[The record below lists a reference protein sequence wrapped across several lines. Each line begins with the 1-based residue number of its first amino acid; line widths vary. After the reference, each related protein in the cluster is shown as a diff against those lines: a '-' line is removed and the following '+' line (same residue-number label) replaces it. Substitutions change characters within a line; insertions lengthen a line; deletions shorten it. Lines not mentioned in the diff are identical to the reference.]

1 VSQEAGVGRAGGG
14 GAGIGGNR
22 QAAGLCVVRALD
34 YSSHMDWIAGDIGG
48 TKSWLVWLA
57 QASGADQPQTRFE
70 RVYASADFDSA
81 DNLLRQ
87 FMADAGAARPPG
99 GLLLALPGAL
109 DGQRVRLTNLDWVL
123 DAAAMKQSLGI
134 GEVRFINDFQAA
146 AAGVATLTDADV
158 IALNP
163 QAVVSGGV
171 RAITGAGT
179 GLGLAF
185 MLADAHGRYQSF
197 PTEGGHVDFAPANAR
212 QARLLDRLRAR
223 YGHVSWERVVS
234 GSALNDLYRFCCA
247 EQGGVLPDET
257 IDGAALEAR
266 AKLGDAAAEA
276 ALDLFID
283 LYGSW
288 VGNVALMYQP
298 FGGLYIAGG
307 VATHM
312 LARMQSPRFMAA
324 ATDKGRM
331 RGVVGRMPIFLVT
344 CKRLGVQGAM
354 VQTQPDFFAVH

>member
-1 VSQEAGVGRAGGG
+1 
-14 GAGIGGNR
+14 
-22 QAAGLCVVRALD
+22 
-34 YSSHMDWIAGDIGG
+34 MDWIAGDIGG

-57 QASGADQPQTRFE
+57 QASAAGLPQTRFE
-70 RVYASADFDSA
+70 QVYASADFVSA
-81 DNLLRQ
+81 DDLLRR
-87 FMADAGAARPPG
+87 FMADAGASNPPG
-99 GLLLALPGAL
+99 GVLLALPGAIE
-109 DGQRVRLTNLDWVL
+109 DQRARLTNLDWTL
-123 DAAAMKQSLGI
+123 DAAAMQQALGVR
-134 GEVRFINDFQAA
+134 EVRFINDFQAA
-146 AAGVATLTDADV
+146 AAGVETLTAADV
-158 IALNP
+158 VALNP
-163 QAVVSGGV
+163 RAAVVGGV

-185 MLADAHGRYQSF
+185 MLADAEGRYRSF
-197 PTEGGHVDFAPANAR
+197 ATEGGHVDFAPANAL
-212 QARLLDRLRAR
+212 QARLLERLRAE

-247 EQGGVLPDET
+247 EQGGALPDKVV
-257 IDGAALEAR
+257 DGAALAAR
-266 AKLGDAAAEA
+266 AEAGEAAAVA

-283 LYGSW
+283 VYGAW

-298 FGGLYIAGG
+298 FGGLYVAGG

-331 RGVVGRMPIFLVT
+331 RGVVERTPIFLIT

-354 VQTQPDFFAVH
+354 VQTQLDSHAAS

>member
-1 VSQEAGVGRAGGG
+1 
-14 GAGIGGNR
+14 
-22 QAAGLCVVRALD
+22 
-34 YSSHMDWIAGDIGG
+34 MTFIAGDIGG
-48 TKSWLVWLA
+48 TKSWLAWRSIAPNGQQLSYE
-57 QASGADQPQTRFE
+57 Q
-70 RVYASADFDSA
+70 VYASADFTSA
-81 DNLLRQ
+81 ESLLKR
-87 FMADAGAARPPG
+87 FLADAQAVSPPASIV
-99 GLLLALPGAL
+99 LALPGPVHE
-109 DGQRVRLTNLDWVL
+109 QHVTLTNLEWTL
-123 DAAAMKQSLGI
+123 DAAALQKSLGV
-134 GEVRFINDFQAA
+134 EHVRFINDFQAA
-146 AAGVATLTDADV
+146 AAGVETLTHADV
-158 IALNP
+158 VALNP
-163 QAVVSGGV
+163 RAAAVGGV

-185 MLADAHGRYQSF
+185 MLADAGGRYRSF
-197 PTEGGHVDFAPANAR
+197 ATEGGHVDFAPANAL
-212 QARLLDRLRAR
+212 QVRLLERLRAE

-247 EQGGVLPDET
+247 ELGAALPDEAV
-257 IDGAALEAR
+257 DGAALAVRAEA
-266 AKLGDAAAEA
+266 GEAAAVA

-283 LYGSW
+283 VYGAW

-331 RGVVGRMPIFLVT
+331 RGVVERTPIFLIT

-354 VQTQPDFFAVH
+354 VQTQLVS

>member
-1 VSQEAGVGRAGGG
+1 
-14 GAGIGGNR
+14 
-22 QAAGLCVVRALD
+22 
-34 YSSHMDWIAGDIGG
+34 MDWIAGDIGG

-70 RVYASADFDSA
+70 RVYASAEFDSA
-81 DNLLRQ
+81 DDLLRQ
-87 FMADAGAARPPG
+87 FMADAGATNPPG

-109 DGQRVRLTNLDWVL
+109 DGQCARLTNLDWML

-163 QAVVSGGV
+163 QAVVPGGV

-197 PTEGGHVDFAPANAR
+197 ATEGGHVDFAPANAL
-212 QARLLDRLRAR
+212 QARLLERLRAD

-234 GSALNDLYRFCCA
+234 GLALNDLYRFCRV
-247 EQGGVLPDET
+247 EQGGTPPNET
-257 IDGAALEAR
+257 INGAALAVR
-266 AKLGDAAAEA
+266 AESGDAAAEA

-283 LYGSW
+283 LYGAW

-324 ATDKGRM
+324 ATRKGRM
-331 RGVVGRMPIFLVT
+331 SGVVGRTPIFLIT
-344 CKRLGVQGAM
+344 CMRLGVQGAM
-354 VQTQPDFFAVH
+354 AQTQLDSFAVH